1 MRIGIQLLSLRPGQV
16 GGQGVFIRRLLQH
29 LAGQLGDD
37 RLVVFARP
45 ELAGEPLFAEL
56 ASDARVEM
64 VVENPEAHYG
74 DGYADWNLRLL
85 DAARLEVAF
94 FPLSFFFPRPLPL
107 PVVLHVPD
115 LQHEYF
121 PEYFPPD
128 QLAWRRERIP
138 ESVELADAVITYTQF
153 SARGLL
159 EKLGADKRK
168 LHIIPAGGFTK
179 SEFHAARM
187 PDNWPPPPL
196 SVQPFIFYPA
206 ADWPHKNHETLLNA
220 LALLAERGR
229 PEHLALSGMLS
240 QRGDALR
247 DLADQRGIADR
258 VHFLGCVSQ
267 DELMAL
273 YRAATLM
280 AFPSR
285 FEGFGIPLIEA
296 MQLGCPVV
304 ASKSAAIPETAAN
317 AAVYCKDDP
326 ASWAEAIE
334 QVCSLPVMRRNLQ
347 ARGHTRANEY
357 DWNRSAQLHLTL
369 FRRAA
374 TTNRATASV

>member
-1 MRIGIQLLSLRPGQV
+1 
-16 GGQGVFIRRLLQH
+16 
-29 LAGQLGDD
+29 
-37 RLVVFARP
+37 
-45 ELAGEPLFAEL
+45 
-56 ASDARVEM
+56 
-64 VVENPEAHYG
+64 
-74 DGYADWNLRLL
+74 
-85 DAARLEVAF
+85 
-94 FPLSFFFPRPLPL
+94 
-107 PVVLHVPD
+107 VPD

-159 EKLGADKRK
+159 EKLGTDKNK
-168 LHIIPAGGFTK
+168 LHIIPAGGFTDEEIAAAPGRTPSA
-179 SEFHAARM
+179 SEGPVAGAPTRTPSASEGPVAGAPTRTPSASEGPVAGAPTRTPSASEGPVAGAQGSDHSALAH
-187 PDNWPPPPL
+187 L
-196 SVQPFIFYPA
+196 AGKPFIFYPA
-206 ADWPHKNHETLLNA
+206 ADWPHKNHETLINA
-220 LALLAERGR
+220 LALLTERGR

-240 QRGDALR
+240 QRGGALR
-247 DLADQRGIADR
+247 ELAEERGIADR

-267 DELMAL
+267 DELIAL

-317 AAVYCKDDP
+317 AAVYCNDNP
-326 ASWAEAIE
+326 ASWAEGIE

-347 ARGHTRANEY
+347 ARGYTRANEY
-357 DWNRSAQLHLTL
+357 DWNRSAQLHLAL

-374 TTNRATASV
+374 TTNRATASVCEM